1 MQGKVDEQ
9 QSNDIEAEFGYYPV
23 EVNVETDDFSLLTL
37 PGLAEKTNL
46 INNHR
51 NVINGWIYPG
61 NQEVYNLNGGISTM
75 PTSIWLTQNT
85 LTKIKKYIFTRNS
98 QFCCVVS
105 VFFQRD
111 KINNY

>member
-51 NVINGWIYPG
+51 NVINGWIY
-61 NQEVYNLNGGISTM
+61 QET
-75 PTSIWLTQNT
+75 
-85 LTKIKKYIFTRNS
+85 KKYITSMEAYPQCLLANEYLAYP
-98 QFCCVVS
+98 
-105 VFFQRD
+105 
-111 KINNY
+111 KHTH

>member
-61 NQEVYNLNGGISTM
+61 NQEVYNLNGAYPQCLLANEYLAYPKHTH
-75 PTSIWLTQNT
+75 
-85 LTKIKKYIFTRNS
+85 
-98 QFCCVVS
+98 
-105 VFFQRD
+105 
-111 KINNY
+111 

>member
-51 NVINGWIYPG
+51 NVINGWIYQE

-75 PTSIWLTQNT
+75 PFSQRVFGLPKTHSLKLKNTSSLET
-85 LTKIKKYIFTRNS
+85 LNFAVWCLSFSKG
-98 QFCCVVS
+98 
-105 VFFQRD
+105 
-111 KINNY
+111 